1 MAADNY
7 KVILQE
13 VCEKLNNIESVNQTD
28 VLNIKNSI
36 ETIENLMSDTQAKLN
51 FQDIKDKLENISNQ
65 VVNCNDGILKDL
77 FNDINSLSVNILKIF
92 KIPKILR

>member
-36 ETIENLMSDTQAKLN
+36 ETIESLMSDTQAKLN
-51 FQDIKDKLENISNQ
+51 FQDIKDKLE
-65 VVNCNDGILKDL
+65 
-77 FNDINSLSVNILKIF
+77 SLYQIK
-92 KIPKILR
+92 